1 MQLYGF
7 VLPVV
12 LALVCSAAWAQNLK
26 ITPLGSHTGELCAG
40 DRLRE
45 MEFDGDAKCVAGC

>member
-1 MQLYGF
+1 MKSYGF

-12 LALVCSAAWAQNLK
+12 LALDCSAAWAQNLK
-26 ITPLGSHTGELCAG
+26 ITPLGSHTGELCAV